1 MAHPLHQGTCRTTR
15 QVATPKVRRARV
27 LDDPNYCW
35 VKTGLVAGSGTG
47 LAVVTSTF
55 FFFFFTAAASPFS
68 ADFSVPALSVAA
80 FSGFF
85 LILATL
91 AGLSVVFVFSP
102 GRKAWRSFFFFNA
115 LSPA

>member
-35 VKTGLVAGSGTG
+35 VKTGFVAGSGTG

-55 FFFFFTAAASPFS
+55 FFFFFTAAAVSPFS
-68 ADFSVPALSVAA
+68 ADFWRPTVAVAA

-85 LILATL
+85 LTLATL
-91 AGLSVVFVFSP
+91 VALSVVFAFSP
-102 GRKAWRSFFFFNA
+102 GRKTWRSFFF
-115 LSPA
+115 